1 MNILMSVRTTGY
13 SSYEVIV
20 TTILWASLPLGASVG
35 LFQWVMLRQFKVNL
49 LVWASLTALGISTAM
64 VLFLGGS
71 SLNQYGLHIL
81 PQGKIDLSPFM
92 GEAMSKTLGRI
103 DVGRDLSSLLAGLGV
118 LLGGTLTGGLQ
129 AIPIGRGIQKPW
141 LWARANILG
150 FLLPAALI
158 PFIFF
163 FRAIGAGILFL
174 IGGFDL
180 YVTIRDLFEPF
191 LLLVTALSVAIHTG
205 RVLTKISFAETAT
218 QSAGSAANAGPS

>member
-1 MNILMSVRTTGY
+1 M
-13 SSYEVIV
+13 
-20 TTILWASLPLGASVG
+20 
-35 LFQWVMLRQFKVNL
+35 

-64 VLFLGGS
+64 VLFMGGF

-81 PQGKIDLSPFM
+81 PQGKIDLRPFI
-92 GEAMSKTLGRI
+92 GQAMSKTMGRI
-103 DVGRDLSSLLAGLGV
+103 DVGRDLASLLAGLGV

-129 AIPIGRGIQKPW
+129 AILIDRGIQKPW

-158 PFIFF
+158 PFVFF
-163 FRAIGAGILFL
+163 FRAIVAGILFL

-180 YVTIRDLFEPF
+180 YVIVSALFAPF

-205 RVLTKISFAETAT
+205 RVLTKISTAETAT
-218 QSAGSAANAGPS
+218 QSAGSATNASPS